1 MELHVTERQQ
11 QQRSLRILS
20 PHSQPAWPAWD
31 THARQ
36 MVTIQTRRGRQVRM
50 PKLTIPLLNV
60 SDVWSLSAQP
70 FDVENGG
77 VQGRADGSPS
87 TGLVLQS
94 LPQRRESFIYK
105 SDSDFEMSPKTMS
118 RNSSIASDG

>member
-1 MELHVTERQQ
+1 MRI
-11 QQRSLRILS
+11 RSLPFRRLNWAPGPILLS
-20 PHSQPAWPAWD
+20 LLWQRPRQNGPHSATP
-31 THARQ
+31 T
-36 MVTIQTRRGRQVRM
+36 
-50 PKLTIPLLNV
+50 PLFRVCDYFLLRC
-60 SDVWSLSAQP
+60 S

-77 VQGRADGSPS
+77 VQGRGDGSSPS

>member
-1 MELHVTERQQ
+1 MEARLAPLRRRLSLKKERQPAVVELKRF
-11 QQRSLRILS
+11 QRYNTVVWYRQSSLGDVPDVKRV
-20 PHSQPAWPAWD
+20 HSQP
-31 THARQ
+31 H
-36 MVTIQTRRGRQVRM
+36 
-50 PKLTIPLLNV
+50 L
-60 SDVWSLSAQP
+60 